1 MQATSQKKKEFI
13 TALAEVIYELRKN
26 SNRSARSIAYET
38 EMSKTTLL
46 LAEKGKLDPQLT
58 TFCKIAE
65 AFYVSPIELLKL
77 VYKKLPDNWSFIEDY
92 SDVV

>member
-1 MQATSQKKKEFI
+1 MPFCA
-13 TALAEVIYELRKN
+13 N
-26 SNRSARSIAYET
+26 
-38 EMSKTTLL
+38 
-46 LAEKGKLDPQLT
+46 
-58 TFCKIAE
+58 FCKIAE